1 MTKSVMIEI
10 DESTKDIM
18 SELEESIIKSI
29 QRSFSSSIEKSIND
43 QASQIQQINEIVQA
57 EMENMRDEISSSIK
71 PISRVSRDV
80 EDTLRSV
87 TKLEKQYNVQMQ
99 ALQSLQNGQLE
110 TIQKELSNLFNG
122 MEQQNTKLFQVG
134 LDNFKNKNSQ
144 LIDEFATKLSV
155 IKDEYMTDL
164 NWILT
169 QVKEQLQLL
178 ENVTVQI
185 SQKEEYFTQLLAQL
199 NEQKMQQQHM
209 FEEQQQNLSTQS
221 NAIMTSL
228 SQEVSSFSHK
238 LTTQLSATMEKLE
251 LTQIH
256 SNEVLAQSL
265 ATFEKTQSKMLE
277 DSMTKQHEILESKT
291 KLLLKSIDQKDSF
304 LAIQNRMNQME
315 LTVLEAINTQVLF
328 AKLTELEKD
337 LAYQRLPFY
346 KKWFTKREDY

>member
-18 SELEESIIKSI
+18 AELEESIIKSI
-29 QRSFSSSIEKSIND
+29 QRSFSSSIAKSIND

-71 PISRVSRDV
+71 PVSRMSRDV

-87 TKLEKQYNVQMQ
+87 TKLEKQYNAQMQ
-99 ALQSLQNGQLE
+99 ALQSFQNGQLE

-134 LDNFKNKNSQ
+134 LENFKNKNSQ

-164 NWILT
+164 NGILT
-169 QVKEQLQLL
+169 EVKEHLQLL
-178 ENVTVQI
+178 ENVTVQF
-185 SQKEEYFTQLLAQL
+185 SQKEACFNQLLAQL
-199 NEQKMQQQHM
+199 NEQKIQQQHM
-209 FEEQQQNLSTQS
+209 FEEQQLNLSTQS

-251 LTQIH
+251 LKQIH
-256 SNEVLAQSL
+256 SNE
-265 ATFEKTQSKMLE
+265 TQSKILE

-291 KLLLKSIDQKDSF
+291 ELLLKSIDQKDSF
-304 LAIQNRMNQME
+304 LSIQNRMNQME
-315 LTVLEAINTQVLF
+315 STVLEAINTQVLF
-328 AKLTELEKD
+328 KTLAELEKD

-346 KKWFTKREDY
+346 KKWFTKREDF